1 MLYVNSERTASSRR
15 KAYTRTPT
23 YPCAFACTRSRMHSE
38 RRNMYACIR
47 ERKESTRV
55 KTRGQYDV
63 AKARRGC
70 RRVPT
75 RRERKT
81 GTNGLSIKEN
91 AIDGEG
97 KGDRARILGVSPP
110 MSSISRGE
118 GETKGIRGG
127 KGENG
132 ENKRFIVGRTSSCAA
147 KPLCGERTPNENG
160 RCAEDAA

>member
-15 KAYTRTPT
+15 KRTRVRPRIR
-23 YPCAFACTRSRMHSE
+23 AFACTHSRTHSRMHSE
-38 RRNMYACIR
+38 RRNMYACIW

-63 AKARRGC
+63 AKARHGC

-97 KGDRARILGVSPP
+97 KGDRAPYSWRKSP
-110 MSSISRGE
+110 MSSVSR
-118 GETKGIRGG
+118 
-127 KGENG
+127 
-132 ENKRFIVGRTSSCAA
+132 A
-147 KPLCGERTPNENG
+147 KERQRESEEEKAKTERTNG
-160 RCAEDAA
+160 L

>member
-1 MLYVNSERTASSRR
+1 M
-15 KAYTRTPT
+15 
-23 YPCAFACTRSRMHSE
+23 C
-38 RRNMYACIR
+38 ACIR

-75 RRERKT
+75 RGERKT

-97 KGDRARILGVSPP
+97 KGDRAPYSWRKSP
-110 MSSISRGE
+110 MSSISRSE
-118 GETKGIRGG
+118 RETKGIRGG

-147 KPLCGERTPNENG
+147 KPLRGKSSERERVVRERCSVRTRTQPGATAATAGTRG
-160 RCAEDAA
+160 RGGGKRR